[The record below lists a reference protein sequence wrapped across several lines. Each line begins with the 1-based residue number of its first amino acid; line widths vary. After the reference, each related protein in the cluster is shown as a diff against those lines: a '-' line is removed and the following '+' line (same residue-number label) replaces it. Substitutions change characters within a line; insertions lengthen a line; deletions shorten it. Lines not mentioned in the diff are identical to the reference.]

1 MREDLGA
8 QEADESGLS
17 GANLNLHT
25 RGIRRELE
33 RDPRREPGQSS
44 RAVVKIYQG
53 EFHPMTEMKPRS
65 TSREQEVRSPALT
78 TRTNDFKTGL
88 QDCLLNFRNAQPLAP
103 ATIRVGKIPQ

>member
-1 MREDLGA
+1 
-8 QEADESGLS
+8 
-17 GANLNLHT
+17 
-25 RGIRRELE
+25 
-33 RDPRREPGQSS
+33 
-44 RAVVKIYQG
+44 
-53 EFHPMTEMKPRS
+53 MTEMKPRS